1 VSGACTLI
9 FQVVWVRMLVPVFGM
24 SVFAVSTVLTV
35 FMAGL
40 ALGSWWFGRAIDRR
54 GQALRVYAWLEVG
67 IGLFALVFP
76 LLLARLDVLYTF
88 FYRQTGGNDYAFA
101 LVRFAICFVVLLVP
115 TTLMGGTLPV
125 LSKFVVRRME
135 SAGRR
140 VGALYA
146 VNTFGATVGCALAA
160 YVLLEQ
166 VGTRGTTYVAA
177 AGNLLVAA
185 IAFLLSRK
193 ASPLPT
199 IRKVDRP
206 APAAA
211 GTQSAGASPAMA
223 RLVVWGFALS
233 GFAALGYEVVWTRL
247 LTIVLNITTIQSVST
262 ILIAFLFGL
271 ALGSAAG
278 SWFVDRLK
286 ALPAL
291 FGGVELALGLFGL
304 VSVAAF
310 AATPSIL
317 TGLETIPAWWGHMV
331 RLFAVAFGV
340 MLIPTFLMGLL
351 FPIAS
356 RIYIAAMRDL
366 GARVGTIYAA
376 NTTGAI
382 FGAFAAGFILI
393 PLLGTQF
400 SVFLLAGLNIAI
412 GAVVLLASP
421 VPGRGVK
428 FAVLGGLVLPALL
441 TAVLLPAN
449 HLVEALKASE
459 PGSTLMY
466 YDEDTGGTVTV
477 HGFSD
482 GLRLLKV
489 NGAGEVP
496 TDRASIRTFRLLGNL
511 PMLLHPDPEE
521 VLVIAY
527 GGGIT
532 LAAVD
537 LHGPR
542 RLDCVEVVP
551 GVFEASRHYA
561 RYNRRIFERLEEPPL
576 EVVVDDG
583 RNHVLRTDRRYDVI
597 ISDATHPGTADSW
610 ILYTEE
616 FYRLC
621 RDRLGPGGMMAQWL
635 PLHGLTAEDHRI
647 ILRTFRQVFPHATL
661 WLTRGYTVLLATPE
675 RLSVDYET
683 LRERLGRDD
692 VEKSLFEVDLDDPPS
707 FLSALA
713 LDEEAFADYSGSG
726 KINTDDRPHVSFAD
740 RSRAGTA
747 AGLPAL
753 AALVPHLVEQ
763 VDPGWHFD
771 EETDRAAVA
780 RRFVSRT
787 HTFRADVALRLG
799 DRQSA
804 MQELQRARA
813 LDPEERWAARLLR
826 GLRAASTAPDR

>member
-1 VSGACTLI
+1 
-9 FQVVWVRMLVPVFGM
+9 MLVPVFGM

-40 ALGSWWFGRAIDRR
+40 ALGSWWFGRLIDRGGR
-54 GQALRVYAWLEVG
+54 AVRVYAWLELG
-67 IGLFALVFP
+67 IGIFALAFP
-76 LLLARLDVLYTF
+76 LILAKLDVLYTF
-88 FYRQTGGNDYAFA
+88 FYRQTGGSDYAFA
-101 LVRFAICFVVLLVP
+101 LVRFSICFAVLLVP

-125 LSKFVVRRME
+125 LSKFVVRRMDR
-135 SAGRR
+135 AGRR
-140 VGALYA
+140 IGTLYA
-146 VNTFGATVGCALAA
+146 INTFGATLGCAAAA

-166 VGTRGTTYVAA
+166 FGTRGTTYVAA

-185 IAFLLSRK
+185 IAFGLGRERARSSESSDDDGAGRARGAEGAASATSR
-193 ASPLPT
+193 
-199 IRKVDRP
+199 
-206 APAAA
+206 
-211 GTQSAGASPAMA
+211 AMA
-223 RLVVWGFALS
+223 RRVLWAFALS

-271 ALGSAAG
+271 AFGSATG
-278 SWFVDRLK
+278 SWIVDRVK

-291 FGGVELALGLFGL
+291 FGCIELALGLFGL

-310 AATPSIL
+310 SAVPGIL
-317 TGLETIPAWWGHMV
+317 DSMGSIPAWWGHML

-340 MLIPTFLMGLL
+340 MLIPTFLMGML
-351 FPIAS
+351 FPVAT
-356 RIYIAAMRDL
+356 RIYVTGLRNL
-366 GARVGTIYAA
+366 GSGVGTIYAA

-382 FGAFAAGFILI
+382 FGAFATGFVFI
-393 PLLGTQF
+393 PLLGTQA

-412 GAVVLLASP
+412 GASILLISP
-421 VPGRGVK
+421 EPRRVGKLV
-428 FAVLGGLVLPALL
+428 VLGGLLLPTLL
-441 TAVLLPAN
+441 TAALLPSK
-449 HLVEALKASE
+449 HLVDVLGASE
-459 PGSTLMY
+459 PGSTLIFH
-466 YDEDTGGTVTV
+466 DEDTGGTVTV
-477 HGFSD
+477 HGFPD

-511 PMLLHPDPEE
+511 PMLLHADPREI
-521 VLVIAY
+521 LVIAF

-532 LAAVD
+532 LGAVE
-537 LHGPR
+537 LHQPD

-551 GVFEASRHYA
+551 GVFEASRHFA
-561 RYNRRIFERLEEPPL
+561 RYNRSIFERLDQPPL

-621 RDRLGPGGMMAQWL
+621 RERLEAGGMMAQWL
-635 PLHGLTAEDHRI
+635 PLHGLSAEGHRI

-661 WLTRGYTVLLATPE
+661 WLTRGYSVLLATPE
-675 RLSVDYET
+675 RLHVDHEELT
-683 LRERLGRDD
+683 RRLSRDD
-692 VEKSLFEVDLDDPPS
+692 VASSLFEVDLNDPAS

-713 LDEEAFADYSGSG
+713 LDEEGFAGYSGSG
-726 KINTDDRPHVSFAD
+726 KINTDDRPHVSLVD

-753 AALVPHLVEQ
+753 AALVPHLVQ
-763 VDPGWHFD
+763 HVDPLWQFED
-771 EETDRAAVA
+771 ESDRQSVA
-780 RRFVSRT
+780 RRFLSRT
-787 HTFRADVALRLG
+787 HFFRADVALRTG
-799 DRQSA
+799 DRRTA
-804 MQELQRARA
+804 KQELQRARVV
-813 LDPEERWAARLLR
+813 DPDERWAARMIQ
-826 GLRAASTAPDR
+826 GLRAASSKPARSR